1 MYSFRDYIT
10 ELKLTLAYHDVL
22 NPKLWYEDKVEE
34 KDRKFLLDNA
44 YKFVEFSKVNKEKIS
59 DIVFTG
65 SSANYNYT
73 KFSDVDIHIMVNGVD
88 TSGDTLYDKKV
99 AWGDAHK
106 DLKLAGYPVE
116 YYIQDDHEHFP
127 SGQGVYSLLYN
138 KWLVRP
144 THLSNVDKIFEDPK
158 TIAKAKYNINYA
170 KSLIAN
176 GTKEKIT
183 AFKDKLYKLRTA
195 GLKGIGEFSVENII
209 YKDLRNRGLIEKLNK
224 KIHFTEK
231 GVDK

>member
-1 MYSFRDYIT
+1 MYSFIDYIT
-10 ELKLTLAYHDVL
+10 ELKLTLKYHDVL
-22 NPKLWYEDKVEE
+22 NPSLWYKDKIEE

-44 YKFVEFSKVNKEKIS
+44 YKFVEYSKVNKENIS

-73 KFSDVDIHIMVNGVD
+73 KFSDVDVHIMVHNVD
-88 TSGDTLYDKKV
+88 TSGDKLYDKKV
-99 AWGDAHK
+99 AWGETHK
-106 DLKLAGYPVE
+106 NLKLAGYPVE

-144 THLSNVDKIFEDPK
+144 THLDNVNKIFEDPK
-158 TIAKAKYNINYA
+158 TIEKAKYNIKYA
-170 KSLIAN
+170 KDLIAN

-224 KIHFTEK
+224 KIHFDEK